1 MSSLA
6 LIDELLSNN
15 LLQTNNSNVSNAIE
29 FLGPTSKQ
37 TQLNLLITPKDLIG
51 QVDFNDSLTKENI
64 VSVEFIN
71 GKYETKIRI
80 ENNVEIYKDDL
91 KSIPLLLE
99 VIDQSSLYGESIRLD
114 AFNIDIQT
122 KIALCFMHWNGYVKI
137 INGNYWFTPHIK
149 ILFTTDWWQK
159 LFKIAEIKTKAYIT
173 KEKELNN
180 QPIKTLDMI
189 ETTGLISVNEF
200 KSIQPEKGM
209 DILWALGIYFFEK
222 IVRNY
227 QTQEAP
233 EIMFTDTIMDIDI
246 NPGRYIKQMDAKTF
260 FLTQLRIYLGLQPS
274 SIFFGNGYYSIFKQ
288 QIHKKITDINRKIIL
303 EELQYFTNGMNDLYS
318 GGNNLLN
325 NALDSGTEPFTITD
339 IIYSETEH
347 GPTTDIHLSIIIQ
360 INLYNISETYS
371 LPVSSRIEI

>member
-15 LLQTNNSNVSNAIE
+15 LLQTNNSNVSKAIE

-64 VSVEFIN
+64 VSVEYIN

-91 KSIPLLLE
+91 KTIPLLLE

-114 AFNIDIQT
+114 AFNIDTQT
-122 KIALCFMHWNGYVKI
+122 KIALCFMHWNGYIKI
-137 INGNYWFTPHIK
+137 INGNYWFTSHIK
-149 ILFTTDWWQK
+149 VLFTTDWWQK
-159 LFKIAEIKTKAYIT
+159 LFKIAEIKTKSYIN

-180 QPIKTLDMI
+180 QPLKTLEMI

-227 QTQEAP
+227 QSQEAP

-288 QIHKKITDINRKIIL
+288 LT
-303 EELQYFTNGMNDLYS
+303 
-318 GGNNLLN
+318 
-325 NALDSGTEPFTITD
+325 
-339 IIYSETEH
+339 
-347 GPTTDIHLSIIIQ
+347 HL
-360 INLYNISETYS
+360 
-371 LPVSSRIEI
+371 